1 MGFIPSFCL
10 EIPLVFSL
18 CLFINWQYST
28 FSFCFFTWALFLC
41 YLSNPAVDRHY
52 WQDRPKAKSESI
64 QQFFTGCIIDVE
76 HENYRTWIVAPEE
89 DRYRYLEIIFF
100 YVGHWI
106 GKVTWSIAQ
115 ALEFL
120 LLEHSSWF
128 RTSGSFQSNC
138 ASPTLPVWKKIIQG
152 LTKNECLSKNWRK
165 K

>member
-10 EIPLVFSL
+10 EIPMVFSL

-28 FSFCFFTWALFLC
+28 FSFCSFTWALFLC

-52 WQDRPKAKSESI
+52 WQDQPKAKSESI

-100 YVGHWI
+100 LRWSLDWEGHLIHSASSGVPAI
-106 GKVTWSIAQ
+106 GT
-115 ALEFL
+115 LFL
-120 LLEHSSWF
+120 VSNLWKFPIQLCFTHSSCMKKNN
-128 RTSGSFQSNC
+128 SG
-138 ASPTLPVWKKIIQG
+138 TDKK
-152 LTKNECLSKNWRK
+152 LMFV
-165 K
+165 